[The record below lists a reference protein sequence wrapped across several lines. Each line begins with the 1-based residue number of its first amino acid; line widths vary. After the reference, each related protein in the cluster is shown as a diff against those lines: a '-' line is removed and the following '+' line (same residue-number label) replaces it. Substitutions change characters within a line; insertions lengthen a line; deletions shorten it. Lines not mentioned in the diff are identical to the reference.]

1 MHRWRQSGCERNV
14 AIFDRAHCI
23 LWIQKMSER
32 ERERERS
39 ELIARAR

>member
-14 AIFDRAHCI
+14 AIFDRAH
-23 LWIQKMSER
+23 WIQKVSER
-32 ERERERS
+32 ER